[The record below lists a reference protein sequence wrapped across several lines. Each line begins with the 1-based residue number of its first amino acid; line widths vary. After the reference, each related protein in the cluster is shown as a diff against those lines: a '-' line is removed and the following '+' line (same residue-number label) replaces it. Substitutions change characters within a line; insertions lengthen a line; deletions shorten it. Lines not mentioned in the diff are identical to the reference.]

1 MRFLRF
7 VPQGFRSRLLL
18 IFLAISTLPLLAT
31 GVAFFGILNTNVEA
45 QTFGKL
51 AFVRDAK
58 ASEIEQYLSF
68 AERQAESLAKSNAV
82 RYAIGDF
89 YGFSYAF
96 RQIDAL
102 PDRATALLQQI
113 FAVNDPSAGHQQPVD
128 DDRLLSGA
136 LEYAN
141 AHTQF
146 HEDFADFVRGSEFD
160 NIYLVNPEGRV
171 VYSVTKDRYLGSDLT
186 LGFRGTDMADLLE
199 RSRSQPAESI
209 AASDFS
215 RDAITGAFAAYVA
228 VRVDFYQK
236 FRGTLVL
243 RLPVTGLDRLTQA
256 QNGETGALY
265 LVSSRGALVSAPAGG
280 PARIGTPAD
289 QSPGAGSHAAIV
301 STGLGGVSALSAWAP
316 VDFGGTAWT
325 LVAEVPTAT
334 AFANADDLKRV
345 FALVAMISL
354 PILVYVIVQLSKAMA
369 IPVVRLTEEVEH
381 RVRAED
387 ALRLSQQRL
396 ARLLDALNAGL
407 VCVGDSGIV
416 TYANEAASAL
426 AGRKIEAGVTL
437 FSELIPSATAATVTG
452 LVRADGRAAM
462 DGIAISGRAPV
473 RLSAFELEADVG
485 GGMACVLIPPSSGS
499 YAETEG
505 LVKGVRAAIDVVGA
519 ALTSQ
524 AARPAQS
531 DEAADYRQALVEVM
545 SLSLGL
551 WRRVTGKSKIDFAE
565 ASGIWRASFDRSSL
579 QVRTLDKYLLIE
591 TLPANPR
598 WRDVVQTAEW
608 VLGEVEG
615 AAASDAAVAHTH
627 SDLASRLSALRS
639 HLKLHARPRSPPSP
653 SCSRPPVR

>member
-1 MRFLRF
+1 MRILRF

-18 IFLAISTLPLLAT
+18 IFLGISTLPLLAT
-31 GVAFFGILNTNVEA
+31 GVAFFSILNANVEA

-113 FAVNDPSAGHQQPVD
+113 FAVNDPNAGHLLPVD

-146 HEDFADFVRGSEFD
+146 HEDFAGFVRGSEFD
-160 NIYLVNPEGRV
+160 NVYLVNPEGRV

-186 LGFRGTDMADLLE
+186 LGFRGTAMADLLA
-199 RSRSQPAESI
+199 RSRSSQGSLVTV
-209 AASDFS
+209 SDFA
-215 RDAITGAFAAYVA
+215 RDAITGEFAAYVA

-243 RLPVTGLDRLTQA
+243 RLPVTGLGRLTQA
-256 QNGETGALY
+256 QNGETGSLY
-265 LVSSRGALVSAPAGG
+265 LVSSRGAFVSTPAAG
-280 PARIGTPAD
+280 PAIATPAKL
-289 QSPGAGSHAAIV
+289 PGSETHAAIV
-301 STGLGGVSALSAWAP
+301 PAGLGGVSALSAWAP
-316 VDFGGTAWT
+316 IIFGDTAWT
-325 LVAEVPTAT
+325 LVAEVPTAS
-334 AFANADDLKRV
+334 AFGNADDLKRV
-345 FALVAMISL
+345 MALVTLISL

-369 IPVVRLTEEVEH
+369 VPVVRLTQEVDH

-407 VCVGDSGIV
+407 ICVGDSGIV
-416 TYANEAASAL
+416 TYANEAASAM

-437 FSELIPSATAATVTG
+437 FSELIPQATAATVTG
-452 LVRADGRAAM
+452 LVRADGRAAIE
-462 DGIAISGRAPV
+462 GVAIGRAPV

-485 GGMACVLIPPSSGS
+485 GGIACVMIPPSGGS

-524 AARPAQS
+524 AARPPAS
-531 DEAADYRQALVEVM
+531 DETLDYRQALVDVT
-545 SLSLGL
+545 SLSLNL

-608 VLGEVEG
+608 VLAEVEH
-615 AAASDAAVAHTH
+615 AAASDTAIAHMH
-627 SDLASRLSALRS
+627 SDLSSRLTALRS
-639 HLKLHARPRSPPSP
+639 HLKLHRKAPQ
-653 SCSRPPVR
+653 VA

>member
-1 MRFLRF
+1 MRLLRF

-18 IFLAISTLPLLAT
+18 IFLGISTLPLLAT
-31 GVAFFGILNTNVEA
+31 GVAFFSILNANVEA

-58 ASEIEQYLSF
+58 ASEIDQYLSF

-96 RQIDAL
+96 RQIDPL
-102 PDRATALLQQI
+102 PDRATGLLQQI
-113 FAVNDPSAGHQQPVD
+113 FAINDPAAGHLLPVD

-146 HEDFADFVRGSEFD
+146 HEDFASFVRGSEFD
-160 NIYLVNPEGRV
+160 NVYLVNPEGRV

-186 LGFRGTDMADLLE
+186 LGFRGTVMADLLE
-199 RSRSQPAESI
+199 RSGGGSDPI
-209 AASDFS
+209 TVNDFS
-215 RDAITGAFAAYVA
+215 RDAITGSFAAYVA
-228 VRVDFYQK
+228 VRVNFYKK

-256 QNGETGALY
+256 QNGETGSLY
-265 LVSSRGALVSAPAGG
+265 LVSSRGAFVSAPAGG
-280 PARIGTPAD
+280 ARIGAAAD
-289 QSPGAGSHAAIV
+289 APRDSSMHSAIV
-301 STGLGGVSALSAWAP
+301 SAGLGGVSALWAWSP
-316 VDFGGTAWT
+316 VQFGDAAWT

-345 FALVAMISL
+345 FALVALISL

-369 IPVVRLTEEVEH
+369 IPVLKLTEEVDH
-381 RVRAED
+381 RMRAED

-407 VCVGDSGIV
+407 VCVGDSGVV
-416 TYANEAASAL
+416 TYANEAASTL
-426 AGRKIEAGVTL
+426 AGRRIEAGVTL
-437 FSELIPSATAATVTG
+437 FSELIPQAAAATVTG

-462 DGIAISGRAPV
+462 EGIAVNGREPV

-485 GGMACVLIPPSSGS
+485 GGIACVLIPPSGGS

-524 AARPAQS
+524 VARPTQTE
-531 DEAADYRQALVEVM
+531 DPADYRQALVDVT

-608 VLGEVEG
+608 VLGEAEP
-615 AAASDAAVAHTH
+615 ASAGDASIAHMH
-627 SDLASRLSALRS
+627 SDLAAQLVALRS
-639 HLKLHARPRSPPSP
+639 HLKLHRRAPQSA
-653 SCSRPPVR
+653 

>member
-1 MRFLRF
+1 MRILRF
-7 VPQGFRSRLLL
+7 IPRGFRSRLLL
-18 IFLAISTLPLLAT
+18 IFLAISTLPLLGT
-31 GVAFFGILNTNVEA
+31 GVAFFVILNANVEA

-58 ASEIEQYLSF
+58 ASELAQYLSF

-96 RQIDAL
+96 RQIDAQ

-113 FAVNDPSAGHQQPVD
+113 FAVGDPLANHQLPVD
-128 DDRLLSGA
+128 DDGLIRGA

-141 AHTQF
+141 AHKQF

-186 LGFRGTDMADLLE
+186 LGFRGSTMAGVLE
-199 RSRSQPAESI
+199 RSNGARSLAV
-209 AASDFS
+209 SDFS
-215 RDAITGAFAAYVA
+215 RDAITGAFAAYLA
-228 VRVDFYQK
+228 LRVDFYGK

-243 RLPVTGLDRLTQA
+243 RLPVTGLDRLMQA
-256 QNGETGALY
+256 QNGETGNLY
-265 LVSSRGALVSAPAGG
+265 LVSSGGRLISVPEGAAAIAAP
-280 PARIGTPAD
+280 TNV
-289 QSPGAGSHAAIV
+289 PGQAGSHAAIV
-301 STGLGGVSALSAWAP
+301 AAGMAGLPALAAWSP
-316 VDFGGTAWT
+316 VGFGDGAWT
-325 LVAEVPTAT
+325 LVAEVPTAS
-334 AFANADDLKRV
+334 AFGNADDLKRV
-345 FALVAMISL
+345 FALVALISL

-369 IPVVRLTEEVEH
+369 IPVVRLTEEVDH
-381 RVRAED
+381 RVRVED

-407 VCVGDSGIV
+407 ICVDDGGVV
-416 TYANEAASAL
+416 TYANEAAATL
-426 AGRKIEAGVTL
+426 AARRIEAGVTL

-452 LVRADGRAAM
+452 MVRADGRAAIE
-462 DGIAISGRAPV
+462 DVTISGRAPV

-485 GGMACVLIPPSSGS
+485 GGIACVLIPPSGGS
-499 YAETEG
+499 YADTEG
-505 LVKGVRAAIDVVGA
+505 LVKGVRAAIDVVGT
-519 ALTSQ
+519 ALTSRTP
-524 AARPAQS
+524 RPVPS
-531 DEAADYRQALVEVM
+531 DEAAGYRQALVDVTG
-545 SLSLGL
+545 LSLNL

-608 VLGEVEG
+608 VLSEVET
-615 AAASDAAVAHTH
+615 AAAEDETIAQMHR
-627 SDLASRLSALRS
+627 DLSSRLAGLRS
-639 HLKLHARPRSPPSP
+639 HFKLHRRAPQSA
-653 SCSRPPVR
+653 

>member
-1 MRFLRF
+1 MRILRF

-18 IFLAISTLPLLAT
+18 IFLAISTVPLLAT
-31 GVAFFGILNTNVEA
+31 GVAFFSILNANVEA

-58 ASEIEQYLSF
+58 ASEVEQYLSF

-113 FAVNDPSAGHQQPVD
+113 FAVNDPKADHLLPVD
-128 DDRLLSGA
+128 DDGLLSGA

-146 HEDFADFVRGSEFD
+146 HEDFAGFVRGSEFD
-160 NIYLVNPEGRV
+160 NIYLVNPEGRI
-171 VYSVTKDRYLGSDLT
+171 VYSVIKDRYLGSDLT
-186 LGFRGTDMADLLE
+186 LGFRGTAMADLLA
-199 RSRSQPAESI
+199 RSRSPESS
-209 AASDFS
+209 AVTVSDFA
-215 RDAITGAFAAYVA
+215 RDAITGSFAAYVA
-228 VRVDFYQK
+228 VRVDFYKK

-243 RLPVTGLDRLTQA
+243 RLPVTGLDRLIQA
-256 QNGETGALY
+256 QNGETGSLY
-265 LVSSRGALVSAPAGG
+265 LVSSRDTFVSAPSGG
-280 PARIGTPAD
+280 PAAIGGRTAD
-289 QSPGAGSHAAIV
+289 LPDTGSHAAIV
-301 STGLGGVSALSAWAP
+301 SAGLGGVSALSAWAP
-316 VDFGGTAWT
+316 VTFGDAAWT

-334 AFANADDLKRV
+334 AFGNADDLKRV
-345 FALVAMISL
+345 FALVALISL

-369 IPVVRLTEEVEH
+369 VPVVRLTEEVDH

-407 VCVGDSGIV
+407 VCVGESGVI
-416 TYANEAASAL
+416 TYANEAASTL
-426 AGRKIEAGVTL
+426 AGRKIEVGVTL
-437 FSELIPSATAATVTG
+437 FSELIPQATAATVTG

-462 DGIAISGRAPV
+462 DDIAISGRAPV

-485 GGMACVLIPPSSGS
+485 GGIACVIIPPTGGTF
-499 YAETEG
+499 AETEG

-531 DEAADYRQALVEVM
+531 DETADYRQTLVDVT
-545 SLSLGL
+545 SLSLNL
-551 WRRVTGKSKIDFAE
+551 WRRVTGKGKIDFAE

-608 VLGEVEG
+608 VLADVEH
-615 AAASDAAVAHTH
+615 AAAGDASIAHMH
-627 SDLASRLSALRS
+627 SDLSARLSALRS
-639 HLKLHARPRSPPSP
+639 HLKLHRKATQSA
-653 SCSRPPVR
+653 